1 MVLITII
8 MPAYNVDQYITDS
21 INSVLSQSIE
31 DWELIVV
38 NDGSTDNTQ
47 KLIEQFVEKESR
59 IKLINQENAGVSS
72 ARNKGLSLATGK
84 YISFL
89 DSDDIY
95 DKDYLKLMAQP
106 LIEDK
111 ADMVFCKFQ
120 EINGSQVL
128 QESPREVNEL
138 YLNNF
143 IAHLLNVKKPMHSMG
158 IMYRLSIIRKHSVC
172 FNESYSYGEDLEFV
186 LLMSYYSRV
195 NFLPKYLYRYIY
207 RSGSLSR
214 QVIPYK
220 DLLGELD
227 GLHSLHKI
235 IDSSD
240 KGDVM
245 YYREYLEKRMQGTLN
260 NIRRQLWADLKNQ
273 KYDQVLDVLNSYKQR
288 YGKPFDVRY
297 KGLKK
302 LTMFFKIKVIQS
314 QNKKLW
320 QKLFK

>member
-1 MVLITII
+1 MALITII

-47 KLIEQFVEKESR
+47 KLIEQFVEKDSR

-95 DKDYLKLMAQP
+95 DKDYMKLMAQP

-120 EINGSQVL
+120 EIHGNQVV
-128 QESPREVNEL
+128 QESPREINQL
-138 YLNNF
+138 YLGHF
-143 IAHLLNVKKPMHSMG
+143 IQHLSCIKSGVAAMA
-158 IMYRLSIIRKHSVC
+158 IMYRMSLIKKSNQY

-195 NFLPKYLYRYIY
+195 NFVPKYLYRYIY
-207 RSGSLSR
+207 RSDSLSR
-214 QVIPYK
+214 KVIPYK

-227 GLHSLHKI
+227 GLYSLQTI
-235 IDSSD
+235 LDRSD
-240 KGDVM
+240 RSDEM
-245 YYREYLEKRMQGTLN
+245 YYRQYLEKRIQGTLN

-302 LTMFFKIKVIQS
+302 LTMFFKMKVIQS